1 MTIGMLTIFL
11 DLIALLFL
19 YGKDNWRFRYK
30 NIALGLLG
38 GVLFIGVMLPIISA
52 WSFVWDVWEERLWI
66 ILRKLK
72 KKL

>member
-30 NIALGLLG
+30 SIVLGLLG
-38 GVLFIGVMLPIISA
+38 GVLLIGLMLPIISPG
-52 WSFVWDVWEERLWI
+52 SFVR
-66 ILRKLK
+66 R
-72 KKL
+72 